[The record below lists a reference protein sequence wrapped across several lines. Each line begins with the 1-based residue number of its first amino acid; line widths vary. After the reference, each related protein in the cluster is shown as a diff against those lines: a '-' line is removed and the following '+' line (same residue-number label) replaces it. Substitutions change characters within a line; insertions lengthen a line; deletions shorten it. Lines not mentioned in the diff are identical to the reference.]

1 MWLRTQAMD
10 KVDYWADYVAPD
22 KDRQASSTTAKPTL
36 RKLVYDPWPRCK
48 STLRQPQS
56 IHPFRGPA
64 RGPDDA
70 YRDDRG
76 RGDGG
81 LRDGGALL
89 LALRLVCSPPRLAS

>member
-22 KDRQASSTTAKPTL
+22 KDRQDILDYCKANPEKAGL
-36 RKLVYDPWPRCK
+36 RPVPRCK